1 MLSVYTKDG
10 FIPIET
16 RQNYYYLMNYD
27 GFHQLS
33 FDVSVND
40 EVNRYL
46 INEAIIKNE
55 DNRFLIKDINR
66 RTQNVTITCE
76 LDMDEWKKTIFFDTA
91 NDTRFQTKSLG
102 DILSVIK
109 PTGWTTSNSGIKT
122 IKRTPE
128 LKDAT
133 PYDVLVSLEEL
144 FGVVF
149 DINVLNKEIK
159 VIDPDEFVYDGLY
172 ATREL
177 NMKGVTWQGSS
188 TDFCTKLFAYGK
200 TDDNGNTV
208 NIASVNNGKE
218 YIENHTYTDKII
230 TLVWR
235 DERYTDPQS
244 LYDDAKKKLDKLCIP
259 TMSYDVSIYDLSQ
272 INKDYDFLQFG
283 LYKLVKTMINEDLSI
298 TQKVVTYKK
307 YYDKSDKN
315 VVTLSNEQ
323 QKFTSKVSS
332 LIGGDTNEI
341 IHGSFLDQAK
351 KESASIINEF
361 ATKGHKYETE
371 SETYYLDKLP
381 KESAKC
387 VMRMNLG
394 GIGFSTNGWAG
405 PYVTAWT
412 IDGRFNADFISTGT
426 LKAIRI
432 EAAEIVGGNIN
443 INDTFKVDENGKV
456 TLRKGYLNI
465 ADKFIVDENGK
476 LKCID
481 GEFSGKIVGGSIIG
495 KTTINVGTDLIVG
508 NNIYLNKASQGSA
521 KGIYLNDY
529 NSVTF
534 NGSSQLQLNSSNYAG
549 LLAGNSYT
557 TPQDYSSV
565 GAFKDTASMNVVDGN
580 SQTSF
585 TLIQGSIF
593 SSTNITVSSDRR
605 KKENIHEIDLTSL
618 FDILKVYEFNYK
630 GSNQKT
636 VGVIAQDFIGTKFE
650 DIILRKDRDGY
661 YSVDYNVIL
670 MAVAQLLK
678 KVIK

>member
-109 PTGWTTSNSGIKT
+109 PTGWTTSNSGIKTIKT

-332 LIGGDTNEI
+332 LIGGDTNEV

-432 EAAEIVGGNIN
+432 EAAEIVGG
-443 INDTFKVDENGKV
+443 TM
-456 TLRKGYLNI
+456 NI
-465 ADKFIVDENGK
+465 AGKFIVDENGK
-476 LKCID
+476 LKCTDGDFTGRINAQSGTIGGFTIEDNGLVSSFNRSIPYYNFNDKEKVMNYILGRVSLSDAEISYLDVNKNGYLDAGDYLLID
-481 GEFSGKIVGGSIIG
+481 KLIKGELTHTWKYTY
-495 KTTINVGTDLIVG
+495 KL
-508 NNIYLNKASQGSA
+508 SA
-521 KGIYLNDY
+521 TYPDEFITLVIDRG
-529 NSVTF
+529 
-534 NGSSQLQLNSSNYAG
+534 NGSVVTNKISLMSIDIESMRSLADRILN
-549 LLAGNSYT
+549 LELTLADNGI
-557 TPQDYSSV
+557 V
-565 GAFKDTASMNVVDGN
+565 
-580 SQTSF
+580 
-585 TLIQGSIF
+585 
-593 SSTNITVSSDRR
+593 R
-605 KKENIHEIDLTSL
+605 K
-618 FDILKVYEFNYK
+618 
-630 GSNQKT
+630 
-636 VGVIAQDFIGTKFE
+636 
-650 DIILRKDRDGY
+650 
-661 YSVDYNVIL
+661 
-670 MAVAQLLK
+670 
-678 KVIK
+678 